1 MNILFNYALL
11 LTVQQSILLYQF
23 HLSFF
28 LLLATIVLVCL
39 VLAMYSNWVSFP
51 NWLRVS
57 FLHNSAQKKNSLKLT
72 SMQIENKLLS
82 INDRG
87 VTDHHADPNLTHDLA
102 FQSPASYGYDPYTC
116 KKSRPKICRFK
127 SGNREMNGW
136 TRPISVLS
144 PLMWSVKNAQNL
156 AKAFVQGW
164 SWPLWHLAQR
174 PRSASAWTGP
184 GQSVSSVREVTSWV
198 VLVPPRDT
206 PNAPRSQSHPLVYS
220 RHQNTNNNVTITRSL
235 ESIIHLSW

>member
-1 MNILFNYALL
+1 
-11 LTVQQSILLYQF
+11 
-23 HLSFF
+23 
-28 LLLATIVLVCL
+28 
-39 VLAMYSNWVSFP
+39 
-51 NWLRVS
+51 
-57 FLHNSAQKKNSLKLT
+57 
-72 SMQIENKLLS
+72 MQIENKLLS

-164 SWPLWHLAQR
+164 S
-174 PRSASAWTGP
+174 
-184 GQSVSSVREVTSWV
+184 
-198 VLVPPRDT
+198 
-206 PNAPRSQSHPLVYS
+206 
-220 RHQNTNNNVTITRSL
+220 
-235 ESIIHLSW
+235 